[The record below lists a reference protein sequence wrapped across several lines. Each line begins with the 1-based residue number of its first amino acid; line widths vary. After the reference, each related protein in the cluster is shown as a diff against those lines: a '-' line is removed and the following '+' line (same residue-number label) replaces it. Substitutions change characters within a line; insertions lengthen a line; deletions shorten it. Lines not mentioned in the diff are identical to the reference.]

1 MGLFDTIHSLIYIL
15 SCPRCEESI
24 NSVVCPRCGARLTYE
39 NIAP

>member
-1 MGLFDTIHSLIYIL
+1 MGLFSMIHSLINIL
-15 SCPRCEESI
+15 SCPVCGENL